1 MADVVFTLVTVST
14 VRMEHIIQMVVA
26 IITVPTG
33 TRTVGGLSWPPSL
46 LLAFSY
52 SSSLRRSFRL
62 GGATNSFADW
72 KHRCITARRRR
83 RAGNVPFRG
92 TGWAAGRTPAGHAP
106 AQYTGAQ
113 PYYGNNQQPP
123 PVYGAPQNQTYY
135 GNDNPS
141 NQGYFGGQQS
151 GVELQQPQ
159 GAYRPPG
166 GGDPVYNP
174 PAGAPPGKGGDGI
187 IR

>member
-1 MADVVFTLVTVST
+1 
-14 VRMEHIIQMVVA
+14 MEICPDGSYYRNGTCYDNRSNWDSYGRWIVVA
-26 IITVPTG
+26 ALVAAGFFIFF
-33 TRTVGGLSWPPSL
+33 
-46 LLAFSY
+46 AF
-52 SSSLRRSFRL
+52 
-62 GGATNSFADW
+62 A
-72 KHRCITARRRR
+72 CITARRRR

-92 TGWAAGRTPAGHAP
+92 TGWAAGRTPAGHGP

-123 PVYGAPQNQTYY
+123 PVYGAPQNQPYY
-135 GNDNPS
+135 GNGNPS

-166 GGDPVYNP
+166 GGDSVYNP

>member
-1 MADVVFTLVTVST
+1 MTLGFSRAD
-14 VRMEHIIQMVVA
+14 
-26 IITVPTG
+26 
-33 TRTVGGLSWPPSL
+33 
-46 LLAFSY
+46 
-52 SSSLRRSFRL
+52 RR
-62 GGATNSFADW
+62 
-72 KHRCITARRRR
+72 HRCITARRRR

-113 PYYGNNQQPP
+113 PYYGGNNQQPPPNGAP

-135 GNDNPS
+135 GNG

-151 GVELQQPQ
+151 GIELQQPQ

-166 GGDPVYNP
+166 GGDSVYNP
-174 PAGAPPGKGGDGI
+174 PPGAPPGKGGDGI